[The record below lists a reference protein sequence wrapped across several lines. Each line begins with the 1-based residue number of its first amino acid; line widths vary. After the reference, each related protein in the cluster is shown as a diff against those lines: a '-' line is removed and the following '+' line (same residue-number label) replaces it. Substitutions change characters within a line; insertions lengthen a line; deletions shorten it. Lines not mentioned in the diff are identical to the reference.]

1 MSHSALPACAALA
14 RITLL
19 LTLMIGLSAPA
30 GAAVLAVTASMDG
43 PQANNGAGTGSL
55 GVGTLTGTFDD
66 VTKELSWSIT
76 WSGLIGAPT
85 AMHFHGPAGPGVG
98 AGVQVAT
105 GIAGPPEIGGPV
117 VLTPTQEADIL
128 AGLWYLNLHTTA
140 FLGGEIR
147 GQVSVASPPS
157 AVYGPGLLLVM
168 PLMVAAGFT
177 LVRRQTRV

>member
-1 MSHSALPACAALA
+1 MSPNTLPACAALA
-14 RITLL
+14 RITLI
-19 LTLMIGLSAPA
+19 LTLMVGLSAPA
-30 GAAVLAVTASMDG
+30 GAAVLAVSASMDG
-43 PQANNGAGTGSL
+43 PQAGTASS

-66 VTKELSWSIT
+66 VTKQLSWSIT
-76 WSGLIGAPT
+76 WSGLIGVPT

-98 AGVQVAT
+98 AGVQVPT

-117 VLTPTQEADIL
+117 VLTPTQETDIL

-140 FLGGEIR
+140 FGGGEIR

-177 LVRRQTRV
+177 RVRRQTRV